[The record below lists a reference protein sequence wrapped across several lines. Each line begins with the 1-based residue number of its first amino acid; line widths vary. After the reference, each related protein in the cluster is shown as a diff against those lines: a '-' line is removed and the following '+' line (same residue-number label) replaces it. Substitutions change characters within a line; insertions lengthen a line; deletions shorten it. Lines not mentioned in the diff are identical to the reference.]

1 MKARG
6 VFYFGKFIVMG
17 VAFLALFT
25 YVVMLL
31 WNWLVPELFSGPI
44 LTYWQT
50 LGILVLSKILLSGLG
65 HGHKDRPPWR
75 SKDHYWSHRHPSSLW
90 RKKFEEKMNGKV
102 ADEQNQQE
110 GSKDGCC

>member
-6 VFYFGKFIVMG
+6 VFYFGKFVVMG

-25 YVVMLL
+25 YVLMLL

-50 LGILVLSKILLSGLG
+50 LGILILSKILLSGLG
-65 HGHKDRPPWR
+65 PRHKSSR
-75 SKDHYWSHRHPSSLW
+75 SWHSRDHYWSHRHPGSEW

-102 ADEQNQQE
+102 AGEPSQPE
-110 GSKDGCC
+110 GPGSGFC

>member
-31 WNWLVPELFSGPI
+31 WNWLVPELFSG
-44 LTYWQT
+44 
-50 LGILVLSKILLSGLG
+50 
-65 HGHKDRPPWR
+65 
-75 SKDHYWSHRHPSSLW
+75 YWSHRHPSSLW